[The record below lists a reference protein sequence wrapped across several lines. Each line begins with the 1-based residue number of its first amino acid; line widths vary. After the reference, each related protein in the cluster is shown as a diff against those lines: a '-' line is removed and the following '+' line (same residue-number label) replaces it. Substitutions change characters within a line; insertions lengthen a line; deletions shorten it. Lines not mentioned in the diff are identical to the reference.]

1 MGFLPVFLPGLSL
14 GLLGREEG
22 LLGRFVSTHGAA
34 GEFTI
39 AQEVDLGQVGG
50 GPSRVR
56 GGGNSGEI
64 RSAQMAQQ
72 VPIGIIGGSGLYEI
86 EGLKVLEEREV
97 DTPFGP
103 PSAPL
108 VIGELGGRRV
118 AFLPRHGRHHEFS
131 PSTLPYRANIWA
143 MKQAGVFWL
152 MAVNAVGS
160 LREEIAP
167 GQFVIPHQII
177 DKTHKRPN
185 TLYDGFVAHVSLAEP
200 FEAMLRQVLI
210 EATRECGVALHER
223 GTYVCMEGP
232 AFSTVA
238 ESHMHR
244 AWGADIVGMTA
255 MPEARLAREAEMSYA
270 SIALPTDYDSWKDD
284 EHVDITSVLAILN
297 QNISNVKRVL
307 AAAIPRVPVGREEE
321 SAARHALRYGIMTKP
336 AAISAQTRRD
346 FALVLDQYIK

>member
-1 MGFLPVFLPGLSL
+1 M
-14 GLLGREEG
+14 
-22 LLGRFVSTHGAA
+22 T
-34 GEFTI
+34 
-39 AQEVDLGQVGG
+39 
-50 GPSRVR
+50 
-56 GGGNSGEI
+56 
-64 RSAQMAQQ
+64 QQ

-97 DTPFGP
+97 ETPFGR

-108 VIGELGGRRV
+108 LIGELGGRRV

-131 PSTLPYRANIWA
+131 PSTLPYRANVWA

-152 MAVNAVGS
+152 VAVNAVGS

-167 GQFVIPHQII
+167 GQFVVPHQII
-177 DKTHKRPN
+177 DKTSKRPN
-185 TLYDGFVAHVSLAEP
+185 TMYDGFVAHVGLADP
-200 FEAMLRQVLI
+200 FESMLREALI
-210 EATRECGVALHER
+210 AATRAVDGVVLHER

-270 SIALPTDYDSWKDD
+270 SIALPTDYDCWKEDD
-284 EHVDITSVLAILN
+284 HVDVSSVLAILK
-297 QNISNVKRVL
+297 QNIENVKRVL
-307 AAAIPRVPVGREEE
+307 AEAIPRIPVGREAE
-321 SAARHALRYGIMTKP
+321 SSAYNALQYGVMTKP
-336 AAISAQTRRD
+336 QAISAQTRAD
-346 FALVLDQYIK
+346 FALVLDKYLK

>member
-1 MGFLPVFLPGLSL
+1 
-14 GLLGREEG
+14 
-22 LLGRFVSTHGAA
+22 
-34 GEFTI
+34 
-39 AQEVDLGQVGG
+39 
-50 GPSRVR
+50 
-56 GGGNSGEI
+56 
-64 RSAQMAQQ
+64 MAEQ

-86 EGLKVLEEREV
+86 EGLRVIEEREV
-97 DTPFGP
+97 ETPFGR

-108 VIGELGGRRV
+108 LIGELGGRRV

-152 MAVNAVGS
+152 VAVNAVGS

-167 GQFVIPHQII
+167 GHFVIPDQII
-177 DKTHKRPN
+177 DKTHKRAN
-185 TLYDGFVAHVSLAEP
+185 TLYDGFVAHVALAMP
-200 FEAMLRQVLI
+200 FEAMLRAALI
-210 EATRECGVALHER
+210 EATRAAGVTLHER

-244 AWGADIVGMTA
+244 GWGADIVGMTA

-270 SIALPTDYDSWKDD
+270 SIALPTDYDSWRED
-284 EHVDITSVLAILN
+284 EHVDITSILAILK

-307 AAAIPRVPVGREEE
+307 AEAIPRIPVGREAE
-321 SAARHALRYGIMTKP
+321 SAAYSALQFGVMTKP
-336 AAISAQTRRD
+336 QAISAQTRAD
-346 FALVLDQYIK
+346 FALVLDKYLK